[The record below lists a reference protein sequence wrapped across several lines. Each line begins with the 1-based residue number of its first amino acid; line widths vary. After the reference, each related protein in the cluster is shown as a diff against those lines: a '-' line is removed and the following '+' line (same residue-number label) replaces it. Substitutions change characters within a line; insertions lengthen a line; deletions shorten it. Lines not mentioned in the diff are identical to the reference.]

1 MVWFSPLPIRF
12 LGRSADKMI
21 IGTQL
26 RLASMIDGK
35 KFAAA
40 VPEVDII
47 TTGLFLDFERP
58 SAKKAEERSS
68 TWL

>member
-1 MVWFSPLPIRF
+1 
-12 LGRSADKMI
+12 MI